1 MKYKV
6 MLTGRNNTMIN
17 DFFTH
22 LDDNFESMTTSER
35 YQDILNHLKYV
46 KPDIFVF
53 CLNHENNKYISQFV
67 SVRECLIENDV
78 PLAIIGSEKECN
90 NFLQYCAKKADLV
103 LYRSLTAADIMSKI
117 MDYLKERQRMRE
129 ESIRAEEERLLEQEL
144 LSEKEPLSKEECL
157 SEKEPAKRKHI
168 LVVDD
173 NPMVLKL
180 IKRRL
185 CEKYDVATA
194 RSGKIAMKFLQ
205 NKKTD
210 LILLDY
216 VMPEENGPEIL
227 EQLRANDAT
236 KDIPVV
242 FLTGVTERD
251 KIQRALA
258 LKPQGYLLKPIDH
271 DKLVAVIE
279 KHLR

>member
-22 LDDNFESMTTSER
+22 MDENFESMTTSER
-35 YQDILNHLKYV
+35 YQDIFNHLKYFE
-46 KPDIFVF
+46 PDIFVF
-53 CLNHENNKYISQFV
+53 CLNHENNKYINQFV
-67 SVRECLIENDV
+67 SVRERLAENDV

-90 NFLQYCAKKADLV
+90 NFLQYSDSKADLV
-103 LYRSLTAADIMSKI
+103 LYRSLTAADIMSKM
-117 MDYLKERQRMRE
+117 MDYLKERQRLKE
-129 ESIRAEEERLLEQEL
+129 ERIRAEEERLLEQEL
-144 LSEKEPLSKEECL
+144 LAEAECL
-157 SEKEPAKRKHI
+157 SQQETARRKHI

-180 IKRRL
+180 IKRRI
-185 CEKYDVATA
+185 CDKYDVATA

-205 NKKTD
+205 NKTTD

-251 KIQRALA
+251 KIQKALA

-271 DKLVAVIE
+271 DKLIAVIE
-279 KHLR
+279 KHLG